1 MRKRTML
8 FIPVAALCAAVGG
21 MTIAGATPGSG
32 VLSGRVLAQGVF
44 QDGLDAKFKVSG
56 HHGTQVSQIH
66 GDGRAVVQEIVL
78 APGGHTGWHSHPGP
92 VVVVVRQ
99 GPLTLYTGAAC
110 SSGQTYASGEAFVD
124 PGQGHL
130 HIARNEGSS
139 NVELVVT
146 YLAPPGT
153 GVPRID
159 RDAPEDC

>member
-1 MRKRTML
+1 MRKRGML
-8 FIPVAALCAAVGG
+8 LVAVVALCAAVGG
-21 MTIAGATPGSG
+21 TTVAGATPGSG

-56 HHGTQVSQIH
+56 HHGTQVSRI
-66 GDGRAVVQEIVL
+66 DGAARAVVQEIVL

-99 GPLTLYTGAAC
+99 GPLTLYDGAAC
-110 SSGQTYASGEAFVD
+110 GPGRTYASGEAFVD

-130 HIARNEGSS
+130 HIARNEGNRS
-139 NVELVVT
+139 VELVVT
-146 YLAPPGT
+146 YFAPPGT

-159 RDAPEDC
+159 REAPADC